1 MSLYLLLASVS
12 IITAIQSLQIYLL
25 IPTPDG
31 AAKFHPTK
39 GFVISPHNLV
49 TQCLLNV
56 LCEMPKTNP
65 LPKVITL
72 SAIGVTRSTRSQVPF
87 LLSVF
92 YGYMIS
98 QPLQDKL
105 GTERVIY
112 HCAGWNWDSKNDEPK
127 EDIMGKGWQER
138 DGLPASGQ
146 LKNAMVLRPAVL
158 NDGECVADSG
168 KAGRPYRAAEGHV
181 SGWSISRKD
190 VAHFIFDAVTNHWD
204 EYGNKQIS
212 IAY

>member
-1 MSLYLLLASVS
+1 M
-12 IITAIQSLQIYLL
+12 
-25 IPTPDG
+25 
-31 AAKFHPTK
+31 K
-39 GFVISPHNLV
+39 GFVITPQNLV

-56 LCEMPKTNP
+56 LCEMPKNNP

-72 SAIGVTRSTRSQVPF
+72 STSGVSPSSRSQVP
-87 LLSVF
+87 LLLNVF
-92 YGYMIS
+92 YGYLIS

-105 GTERVIY
+105 GMERVMF
-112 HCAGWNWDSKNDEPK
+112 HCAGWNWNPKDGEPQ
-127 EDIMGKGWQER
+127 EDIMGAAWQKR
-138 DGLPASGQ
+138 DRLPAPGQ

-168 KAGRPYRAAEGHV
+168 KADRPYRAGEGEV
-181 SGWSISRKD
+181 KGWSISRKD

-204 EYGNKQIS
+204 KYGNKQVS

>member
-1 MSLYLLLASVS
+1 M
-12 IITAIQSLQIYLL
+12 T
-25 IPTPDG
+25 
-31 AAKFHPTK
+31 
-39 GFVISPHNLV
+39 PHNLV

-72 SAIGVTRSTRSQVPF
+72 SAIGVTPSSRSQAP
-87 LLSVF
+87 LPLTIF
-92 YGYMIS
+92 YSYLIS
-98 QPLQDKL
+98 RPLQDKL
-105 GTERVIY
+105 GMERVIY
-112 HCAGWNWDSKNDEPK
+112 HCAGWNWSPKNGEPK
-127 EDIMGKGWQER
+127 EDIMGDGWQKR

-158 NDGECVADSG
+158 NDDECVADSG
-168 KAGRPYRAAEGHV
+168 KAGPPYRAAEGHV
-181 SGWSISRKD
+181 KGWSISRKD

-204 EYGNKQIS
+204 EYGNKQVS